1 MTAVRSVHTYVYNG
15 TVYRLELEPQSD
27 GGWQVTINGRAFSA
41 RAAPLAEG
49 GWLLTLDSGQ
59 TLAYAARQG
68 AARHAW
74 AGGESFALTA
84 VEARAARR
92 RSVSAGAGD
101 LTAQMPGQVAAVL
114 VEAGEAVAR
123 GQTLVV
129 LEAMK
134 MEIRVSAPADGVVS
148 RLLVRPGDVV
158 ERGQRLVEIAAPA
171 AEPRAEKGVQ

>member
-1 MTAVRSVHTYVYNG
+1 MTAVRSVHTYAHGGV
-15 TVYRLELEPQSD
+15 VYRVELEPQPD

-49 GWLLTLDSGQ
+49 GWLLTLDGGQ

-68 AARHAW
+68 ETRHVW

-84 VEARAARR
+84 AEARAARR
-92 RSVSAGAGD
+92 RGVSAGAGD
-101 LTAQMPGQVAAVL
+101 LTAQMPGQVVAVL
-114 VEAGEAVAR
+114 AETGEAVQR

-134 MEIRVSAPADGVVS
+134 MEIRVSAPADGVVT

-158 ERGQRLVEIAAPA
+158 ERGQRLVEIAASEA
-171 AEPRAEKGVQ
+171 ADG